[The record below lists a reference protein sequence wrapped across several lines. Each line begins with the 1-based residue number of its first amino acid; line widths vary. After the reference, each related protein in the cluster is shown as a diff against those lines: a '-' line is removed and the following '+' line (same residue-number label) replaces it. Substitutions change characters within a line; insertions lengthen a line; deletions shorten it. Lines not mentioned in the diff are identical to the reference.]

1 MRRNLAILTAVLG
14 LLPLAFTILL
24 LSGCGDT
31 REQAP
36 PVVPPTGVRATIPPD
51 FPSTDEAR
59 LRQLAL
65 EQSDLPEGFVLMYE
79 DAGEGAGQGQG
90 GIYYVAHYTNDAK
103 WQSAGSV
110 DEFFSL
116 RGPLNID
123 ILVGL
128 FDTEAISSEFFT
140 LISFMSADDLI
151 EYTRTQSHWPAE
163 ETSLV
168 QIGADASKVPFRAFG
183 EGTFAFQ
190 TVERVRDPEQD
201 LEASFVDF
209 SVAIKRGRAVAM
221 VSIGTLEEPAA
232 TADVEN
238 LVEKLD
244 QRLITAFR

>member
-1 MRRNLAILTAVLG
+1 MRYIL
-14 LLPLAFTILL
+14 FILL
-24 LSGCGDT
+24 AAMLASGCGGGNDQLP
-31 REQAP
+31 QA
-36 PVVPPTGVRATIPPD
+36 VPPAGVRATIPPD

-103 WQSAGSV
+103 YQSVGSM
-110 DEFFSL
+110 EELLSM
-116 RGPLNID
+116 RGPMNID

-140 LISFMSADDLI
+140 LISSMSADDLI

-163 ETSLV
+163 ETTLV
-168 QIGADASKVPFRAFG
+168 QIGADASMVPFRAFG

-190 TVERVRDPEQD
+190 TVERVREEPDAGWV
-201 LEASFVDF
+201 ASFVDF
-209 SVAIKRGRAVAM
+209 SVALKRGRAVAM

-232 TADVEN
+232 TADVES

>member
-1 MRRNLAILTAVLG
+1 MRHMLFVLLAAM
-14 LLPLAFTILL
+14 LA
-24 LSGCGDT
+24 SGCGGGNDQLP
-31 REQAP
+31 QA
-36 PVVPPTGVRATIPPD
+36 VPPEGVRATIPPD

-65 EQSDLPEGFVLMYE
+65 AEEDLPEGFVLQYE

-103 WQSAGSV
+103 YQSVGSM
-110 DEFFSL
+110 EELLSM
-116 RGPLNID
+116 RGPMNID

-140 LISFMSADDLI
+140 LISSMSADDLI

-163 ETSLV
+163 ETTLV
-168 QIGADASKVPFRAFG
+168 QIGADASMVPFRAFG

-190 TVERVRDPEQD
+190 TVERVREEPDAGWV
-201 LEASFVDF
+201 ASFVDF
-209 SVAIKRGRAVAM
+209 SVALKRGRAVAM

-232 TADVEN
+232 TADVES